1 MTEFLAQLLHGLAVA
16 LGALGPG
23 GTGSVL
29 TTLGALALVGALAAA
44 IAALVRAT
52 LASAPRHMAVGLRAR
67 RHAVLL
73 GHLPDASHPDAR
85 GHVRSRAPGR
95 LLPAA

>member
-1 MTEFLAQLLHGLAVA
+1 MTEAYAQLMHGIAVL
-16 LGALGPG
+16 LGVLGLQGPG
-23 GTGSVL
+23 VIL
-29 TTLGALALVGALAAA
+29 ATLGALALVGALGTA
-44 IAALVRAT
+44 IVALVRAM
-52 LASAPRHMAVGLRAR
+52 LAAAPRHMTVGLRAR

-95 LLPAA
+95 PLPAA

>member
-1 MTEFLAQLLHGLAVA
+1 MLEAYETLLHGVAVV
-16 LGALGPG
+16 LGVLGLQGPG
-23 GTGSVL
+23 VTL
-29 TTLGALALVGALAAA
+29 ATLGALALGGTLAAA

-52 LASAPRHMAVGLRAR
+52 LAGSPRQMTVGLRAR

-73 GHLPDASHPDAR
+73 GHLPDASHPDAP

-95 LLPAA
+95 RLAAA

>member
-1 MTEFLAQLLHGLAVA
+1 MTEAHAQLMHGIAVV
-16 LGALGPG
+16 LGVLGLQGPG
-23 GTGSVL
+23 TML
-29 TTLGALALVGALAAA
+29 ATLGALALVGALGAA
-44 IAALVRAT
+44 IVALVRAT
-52 LASAPRHMAVGLRAR
+52 LAGSPRHMAVGLRAR

-95 LLPAA
+95 PLAAA

>member
-1 MTEFLAQLLHGLAVA
+1 MTELYAELLHGFAVVLGVLDGGGSGTMLA
-16 LGALGPG
+16 
-23 GTGSVL
+23 
-29 TTLGALALVGALAAA
+29 TLGAFALVGALATA
-44 IAALVRAT
+44 IAVLLRAT
-52 LASAPRHMAVGLRAR
+52 LAAAPRHIAVGLRAR

-95 LLPAA
+95 PLPAA